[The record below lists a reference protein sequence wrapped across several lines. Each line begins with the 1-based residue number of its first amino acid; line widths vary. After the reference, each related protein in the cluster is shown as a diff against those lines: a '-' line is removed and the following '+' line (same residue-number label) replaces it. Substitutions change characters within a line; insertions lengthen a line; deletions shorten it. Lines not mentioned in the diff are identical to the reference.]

1 MNILRTA
8 TLTLATATAIVSSSG
23 AAMADTGS
31 ESGTWPAAYPLP
43 LDPGILISQS
53 SDTAVVRSTDVVLD
67 VKTKLDALYVDQLGC
82 FSNAA
87 VNKPRDYFCFNA
99 ATGNV
104 DEVYFTFAALE
115 FTADGSRS
123 QTNAFFVQG

>member
-1 MNILRTA
+1 MKILRTA
-8 TLTLATATAIVSSSG
+8 TLILATATAIVSSTG
-23 AAMADTGS
+23 AAMADSGT

-43 LDPGILISQS
+43 LDPGTLLSQS

-82 FSNAA
+82 TRVAA
-87 VNKPRDYFCFNA
+87 VNKPRDYFCFDA
-99 ATGNV
+99 ATGKT
-104 DEVYFTFAALE
+104 DEVWFTFAALE

-123 QTNAFFVQG
+123 QTNAFLAEG

>member
-1 MNILRTA
+1 MNTLRTA
-8 TLTLATATAIVSSSG
+8 TLTLATTAAICLSGG
-23 AAMADTGS
+23 AAMADSGGG
-31 ESGTWPAAYPLP
+31 SGTWPAEYPLP
-43 LDPGILISQS
+43 LDPGTLVAQS
-53 SDTAVVRSTDVVLD
+53 SETAVVRSTDVVLD